1 MRIARL
7 HLRYGHLVDEVLE
20 FPPDR
25 SLHIVLGANE
35 AGKSTALEAVADGLF
50 GFEHRTS
57 RDFLH
62 PADTLRVGLTLRGA
76 DGREASFTR
85 RKGRR
90 DTLLDGAGLNGAG
103 GALPDN
109 ALAPF
114 LGGVGRRRF
123 EQVFGLNAEQL
134 RAGGAAILLAE
145 GEAGATILQAQT
157 GLKGLREAV
166 QRLDDEAKS
175 LHGDGRG
182 VRLISAAAKLVRE
195 KRLLM
200 ADRSLS
206 GPGFQA
212 AQAELAALDGRRR
225 EIEAETLDLRAEQG
239 LRQRTRRTA
248 PVRGALLQAG
258 QELAALGQPPA
269 LPPDAAAQLQ
279 AASAAIEVA
288 GRELARDQARAGQVR
303 DALERLAVDAA
314 VLAEADAIA
323 AIAGDRS
330 RIEEMR
336 RDRLDQMVIAEQQQ
350 RAMDQA
356 GARLGVADRGGALS
370 ARIPGAVA
378 RRAAERLMTEHDKQS
393 GARALAMRTRD
404 DAVKELAAADRACA
418 GMDAPQGGEALRDA
432 VEAAKQEGRID
443 EALAKA
449 AAADADA
456 AAEAAAALAGLPLW
470 SGTAEA
476 LAASPP
482 PLEAEALRLA
492 KAIEAAQAAMDS
504 ATRTLAAHDQKLAE
518 TAAALQG
525 AAAAGTLPT
534 MEAVVAVRTRRD
546 MAWRLVRRQHV
557 AGGPPPSDA
566 ELAAVGAAA
575 SMPDALGQ
583 LLREADELADRRL
596 SEAVRVEAWER
607 LRETEARDRALRTG
621 FAAAAETARAGI
633 SDAEAAWGSAWAPA
647 GVRPLD
653 PAAMRDWVAR
663 RAALLAAVRA
673 AGQARRALGQ
683 EQERH
688 ARVLGRLAAL
698 LPGVV
703 AGGSVALMQREAT
716 RRLAALDAA
725 AKALGA
731 AQTEVAAAR
740 GRVQAAEDALGAID
754 AALEAW
760 RGRWREAAA
769 ALGLA
774 SDAPVEDGAEALALW
789 TLIEK
794 HAGEWAGAADRIAR
808 MDVSLTAHDAG
819 LAGLAGRLGA
829 PVSDGLAAGL
839 AARLEA
845 AQAARAERMRLE
857 AEQHGLAAAIAGH
870 ERAIERA
877 EAGLAALRRLAG
889 AVDDAALAAAI
900 ERSAAH
906 VALTATVQE
915 RTAELHRLDDGKTV
929 AELDREAA
937 EMDIDAIPGRLAAI
951 EARLGELEAER
962 IELGGKQADGRAA
975 VQRMEAGQD
984 VAGPAQAVQD
994 LLAEIDEGAHR
1005 YMRLRVAHALLQGG
1019 IDRYRR
1025 SQQGPLL
1032 EKAGAYFEA
1041 LTGGRYHRL
1050 ELDEGDKGEPV
1061 IVAAR
1066 PDGTHCRAEH
1076 LSEGTR
1082 DQLFLALRLASIAIE
1097 AAGSEPLPLIADDLL
1112 VNFDDRR
1119 AAAALRVLAD
1129 FGATTQ
1135 VILFTHHDHLAAM
1148 ADLSVASLHYLP
1160 GALALG

>member
-90 DTLLDGAGLNGAG
+90 ETLHDDAGVP
-103 GALPDN
+103 LPDT

-182 VRLISAAAKLVRE
+182 VRRISAAAKSVRE
-195 KRLLM
+195 ARLLM

-206 GPGFQA
+206 GPGFHA
-212 AQAELAALDGRRR
+212 AQAALAALDGRRR
-225 EIEAETLDLRAEQG
+225 EIEAETQALRAEQG

-279 AASAAIEVA
+279 ATSTAIELAV
-288 GRELARDQARAGQVR
+288 RELARDQAVAAQVR
-303 DALERLAVDAA
+303 DALEGLAVDAA
-314 VLAEADAIA
+314 VLAEADAIVA
-323 AIAGDRS
+323 LAGDRS

-336 RDRLDQMVIAEQQQ
+336 RDRLDQVVIAEQQQ

-356 GARLGVADRGGALS
+356 GARLGVADRGAALA
-370 ARIPGAVA
+370 ARIPTAVA
-378 RRAAERLMTEHDKQS
+378 RRAADRLMTGHAGQS
-393 GARALAMRTRD
+393 GARKLALQTRD
-404 DAVKELAAADRACA
+404 DAVLALAAAERACA
-418 GMDAPQGGEALRDA
+418 GTVAPESGEALRDA
-432 VEAAKQEGRID
+432 IDAAKQEGRID

-456 AAEAAAALAGLPLW
+456 AAEAATAVAGLPLW

-476 LAASPP
+476 LAASPA
-482 PLEAEALRLA
+482 PLDAEALRLA
-492 KAIEAAQAAMDS
+492 KALDAAQAALDA
-504 ATRTLAAHDQKLAE
+504 ATRALAAHDQKLAE
-518 TAAALQG
+518 TAAKLQG
-525 AAAAGTLPT
+525 AAAAGALPT
-534 MEAVVAVRTRRD
+534 NEAVVAVRTRRD

-557 AGGPPPSDA
+557 EGGPPPTDP

-575 SMPDALGQ
+575 SMPDALEL
-583 LLREADELADRRL
+583 LLREADDLADRRL
-596 SEAVRVEAWER
+596 SEAVRVAAWER

-621 FAAAAETARAGI
+621 FIAAAEAAQAGMT
-633 SDAEAAWGSAWAPA
+633 DAEAAWRAAWAPA

-653 PAAMRDWVAR
+653 PAAMRDWVGR
-663 RAALLAAVRA
+663 RAAVLTAART
-673 AGQARRALGQ
+673 AGQARRTLEQ
-683 EQERH
+683 ERERH
-688 ARVLGRLAAL
+688 ARVLTRLAAL

-703 AGGSVALMQREAT
+703 AGGSVALLQREAV
-716 RRLAALDAA
+716 RWLAALDAA
-725 AKALGA
+725 AKAHGA
-731 AQTEVAAAR
+731 ALAEAAAAGVR
-740 GRVQAAEDALGAID
+740 RQAAEDALGAID
-754 AALEAW
+754 AALLAW
-760 RGRWREAAA
+760 RGPWREAAA
-769 ALGLA
+769 TLGLA
-774 SDAPVEDGAEALALW
+774 ADAPVEDGVEALALW
-789 TLIEK
+789 TEIK
-794 HAGEWAGAADRIAR
+794 SHADAWTAAADRIAR
-808 MDVSLTAHDAG
+808 MDGSLTAHDAG

-829 PVSDGLAAGL
+829 AVSDGLAAGL

-845 AQAARAERMRLE
+845 AQTARAERARLE
-857 AEQHGLAAAIAGH
+857 AEQQGLAAAIGGH
-870 ERAIERA
+870 QQAIGRA
-877 EAGLAALRRLAG
+877 EAGLASLRRLAG
-889 AVDDAALAAAI
+889 AVDDAALAAAMG
-900 ERSAAH
+900 RSAAH
-906 VALTATVQE
+906 AALTAIVNE
-915 RTAELHRLDDGKTV
+915 RTAELHRLDDGKTA
-929 AELDREAA
+929 AELEQEAA

-1005 YMRLRVAHALLQGG
+1005 YMRLRLAHALLQGG

-1032 EKAGAYFEA
+1032 EKAGAFFEA

-1148 ADLSVASLHYLP
+1148 ADLSAASLHHLP
-1160 GALALG
+1160 RALALA